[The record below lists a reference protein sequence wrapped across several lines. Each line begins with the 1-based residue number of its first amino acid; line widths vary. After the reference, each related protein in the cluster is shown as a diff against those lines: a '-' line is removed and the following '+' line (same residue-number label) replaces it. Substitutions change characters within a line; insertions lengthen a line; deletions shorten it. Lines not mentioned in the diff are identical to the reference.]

1 MLFNKGKLFC
11 DINPTC
17 YAISLQKEI
26 CKRHLKDFFS
36 REKISKKQSEK
47 KLSNVISSY
56 SSHLIKKGKG
66 VDPVLQQNKAV
77 NIKLAC
83 KGLNGLII
91 HPGETFS
98 FWKSVGKTTTKRGF
112 KDGRVIEGNN
122 LKPGIGGGLC
132 NLANTIHWMVLHSP
146 MDVTEFHKHSDA
158 LAPDEGERKPFTSGT
173 SVSYNNVDYRFKNN
187 TDQNI
192 QLLVWCDDENLYGE
206 LRSEREFPE
215 TYRLVEE
222 GHHFR
227 KEENGKYYRVSKIY
241 RETIERKT
249 DKVTKKELIL
259 DNHSEVMYDYDLIPK
274 DLIK

>member
-36 REKISKKQSEK
+36 REKISKNQSEK
-47 KLSNVISSY
+47 KLFNIISSY

-66 VDPVLQQNKAV
+66 VDPVLQENKAV

-158 LAPDEGERKPFTSGT
+158 LAPDEGPRKPFTSGT

-192 QLLVWCDDENLYGE
+192 QLLVWCDEENLYGE
-206 LRSEREFPE
+206 LRSEKEFPE
-215 TYRLVEE
+215 IYRLVEE

-227 KEENGKYYRVSKIY
+227 KEDNGKYYRVSKIY
-241 RETIERKT
+241 REILDRKT
-249 DKVTKKELIL
+249 EEVKKKELIL
-259 DNHSEVMYDYDLIPK
+259 NNHSEVMYDYDLIPK
-274 DLIK
+274 ELIK

>member
-206 LRSEREFPE
+206 LRSEKEFPE

-227 KEENGKYYRVSKIY
+227 KEKNGK
-241 RETIERKT
+241 
-249 DKVTKKELIL
+249 
-259 DNHSEVMYDYDLIPK
+259 
-274 DLIK
+274 

>member
-1 MLFNKGKLFC
+1 M
-11 DINPTC
+11 
-17 YAISLQKEI
+17 
-26 CKRHLKDFFS
+26 
-36 REKISKKQSEK
+36 
-47 KLSNVISSY
+47 
-56 SSHLIKKGKG
+56 
-66 VDPVLQQNKAV
+66 
-77 NIKLAC
+77 
-83 KGLNGLII
+83 
-91 HPGETFS
+91 
-98 FWKSVGKTTTKRGF
+98 
-112 KDGRVIEGNN
+112 
-122 LKPGIGGGLC
+122 
-132 NLANTIHWMVLHSP
+132 HSP

-206 LRSEREFPE
+206 LRSEKEFPE